1 MSLKTL
7 HCNKYFFLFYKNV
20 MFQNCHVPIILLKLL
35 IIYQL
40 YLSNNEKS
48 FSIGQFS
55 LIAKKFCFSR
65 KSFEKIICSGDQTLL
80 IWASIE
86 VSEIYIKCKKF
97 PGQEK
102 HISFTILFFIE
113 HKTPYRIHNSI
124 SRVLLTRRKE
134 WKKIIFQFILFR
146 EAENVCIV
154 VK

>member
-1 MSLKTL
+1 MI
-7 HCNKYFFLFYKNV
+7 
-20 MFQNCHVPIILLKLL
+20 QNCHVPIILLKLL

-55 LIAKKFCFSR
+55 LIAKKFCFFR

-86 VSEIYIKCKKF
+86 VSEINIKSWKLSLYQLQTALRMQMFQQSVTLCVLKLAY
-97 PGQEK
+97 
-102 HISFTILFFIE
+102 LFFIVT
-113 HKTPYRIHNSI
+113 KRNLNKIA
-124 SRVLLTRRKE
+124 SRVLLSRRKE